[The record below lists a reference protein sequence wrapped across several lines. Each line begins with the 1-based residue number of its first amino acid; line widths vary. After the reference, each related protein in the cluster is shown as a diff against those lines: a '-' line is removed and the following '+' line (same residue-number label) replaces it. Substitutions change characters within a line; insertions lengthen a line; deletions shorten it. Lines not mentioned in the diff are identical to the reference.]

1 MEDLDRLLGFL
12 VDNVDGALSAAV
24 GAMDGLLIAQYP
36 SQGHDLSMMTAEKT
50 KVISYLRQIYNGVLA
65 GGELSEVVVVASHL
79 IGYTRLLSDEL
90 FCLVVMNPA
99 GNIGKARLY
108 SEQVSVRILEVLA

>member
-12 VDNVDGALSAAV
+12 VDHVDGALSAAV
-24 GAMDGLLIAQYP
+24 GGMDGLLIAQYP
-36 SQGHDLSMMTAEKT
+36 SQGHDLSMMTAEQT
-50 KVISYLRQIYNGVLA
+50 KVLSHLRQLYIGVLA

-79 IGYTRLLSDEL
+79 IGYIRLLSDEL

-108 SEQVSVRILEVLA
+108 SEQVSARILEVLA